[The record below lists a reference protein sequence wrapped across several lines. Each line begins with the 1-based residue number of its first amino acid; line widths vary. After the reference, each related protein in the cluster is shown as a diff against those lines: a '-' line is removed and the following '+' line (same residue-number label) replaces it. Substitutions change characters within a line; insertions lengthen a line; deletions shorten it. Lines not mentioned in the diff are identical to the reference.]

1 MPFRCKCGRTFEKTD
16 SFGSHTSACPQFHSR
31 RSSDTSPGAYQ
42 KQPQDSTTE
51 PSQVQRT
58 SFPFIDSKILQ
69 SLASNFLSPTL
80 PESAD
85 SFGTGSLNAKQDH
98 TIEKGQQETAM
109 PQFMPTSLY
118 INNAFEGV
126 RGRSASYNSSWKE

>member
-31 RSSDTSPGAYQ
+31 RSSDTYPSQQ
-42 KQPQDSTTE
+42 KHSQDSSVE
-51 PSQVQRT
+51 SSKVHRT
-58 SFPFIDSKILQ
+58 SFPFIDSKILH
-69 SLASNFLSPTL
+69 SLSNFLSPTL
-80 PESAD
+80 PESPD
-85 SFGTGSLNAKQDH
+85 SFGAASLNTKQDH
-98 TIEKGQQETAM
+98 SIEKGQQETTM

-126 RGRSASYNSSWKE
+126 RGRSASYSSSWKE